1 MLQFALRNNLKYP
14 LELLI
19 FNVIRDTE
27 SQLIDYFFN
36 FDSLIYMS
44 LMFLG
49 EFFFGLIIYLYQT
62 SFLNK
67 NKGRKSIRYKSI
79 TLITNKGNLAKDSK
93 TKIIFLVFI
102 AGFFDFVQF
111 MISLYTPKFLY
122 ISGSLESRLGGFLTV
137 FDALFYYYVLKLPIA
152 RHQYFSLIIIGICLI
167 LVIITEF
174 IFQKFNIFL
183 TYGLF
188 ALVFLLTFVVQFC
201 SAMVDSIEKY
211 LFEYNHLNSFL
222 CLLLEGLFG
231 FILSFIHGLFNNPL
245 DDIKVFKQ
253 NNSTSDFSI
262 LILLL
267 ILYLILSGL
276 KNSFRVTTTKIYS
289 PMTTTFLDYILN
301 PFYMI
306 YHFSFGDDFLSNEY
320 RNYAYFFI
328 NLIISII
335 ISFFGF
341 VFNEFI
347 ILFCCKLEKDT
358 HQQIVKRSMVE
369 EEILKLYEI
378 DIEEDTQI

>member
-1 MLQFALRNNLKYP
+1 MIKFALRNNLKYP

-188 ALVFLLTFVVQFC
+188 ALVFVLTFVVQFC

-245 DDIKVFKQ
+245 DDIKIFKQ

>member
-245 DDIKVFKQ
+245 DDIKIFKQ

>member
-1 MLQFALRNNLKYP
+1 MIKFALRNNLKYP

-79 TLITNKGNLAKDSK
+79 TLITNKGSLAKDSK

-152 RHQYFSLIIIGICLI
+152 RHQYISLIIIGICLI

-245 DDIKVFKQ
+245 DDIKIFKQ

>member
-79 TLITNKGNLAKDSK
+79 TLITNKGNLAIDSK

-188 ALVFLLTFVVQFC
+188 ALVFVLTFVVQFC

-245 DDIKVFKQ
+245 DDIKIFKQ

-378 DIEEDTQI
+378 DIEEDTQT

>member
-1 MLQFALRNNLKYP
+1 
-14 LELLI
+14 
-19 FNVIRDTE
+19 
-27 SQLIDYFFN
+27 
-36 FDSLIYMS
+36 
-44 LMFLG
+44 
-49 EFFFGLIIYLYQT
+49 
-62 SFLNK
+62 
-67 NKGRKSIRYKSI
+67 
-79 TLITNKGNLAKDSK
+79 
-93 TKIIFLVFI
+93 
-102 AGFFDFVQF
+102 

-245 DDIKVFKQ
+245 DDIKIFKQ

-378 DIEEDTQI
+378 DMEEDTQI

>member
-1 MLQFALRNNLKYP
+1 MIKFALRNNLKYP

-79 TLITNKGNLAKDSK
+79 TLITNKGNLAIDSK

-245 DDIKVFKQ
+245 DDIKIFKQ

-378 DIEEDTQI
+378 DIEEDTQT

>member
-1 MLQFALRNNLKYP
+1 MIKFALRNNLKYP

-49 EFFFGLIIYLYQT
+49 EFFFGVIIYLYQT

-245 DDIKVFKQ
+245 DDIKIFKQ

>member
-79 TLITNKGNLAKDSK
+79 TLITNKGRLAKDSK

-245 DDIKVFKQ
+245 DDIKIFKQ

>member
-1 MLQFALRNNLKYP
+1 MIKFALRNNLKYP

-79 TLITNKGNLAKDSK
+79 TLITNKGSLAKDSK

-245 DDIKVFKQ
+245 DDIKIFKQ

-306 YHFSFGDDFLSNEY
+306 YHFSIGDDFLSNEY

>member
-79 TLITNKGNLAKDSK
+79 TLITNKGNLAIDSK

-245 DDIKVFKQ
+245 DDIKIFKQ

-378 DIEEDTQI
+378 DTEEDTQT

>member
-137 FDALFYYYVLKLPIA
+137 FNALFYYYVLKLPIF
-152 RHQYFSLIIIGICLI
+152 RHQYISLIIIGICLI

-188 ALVFLLTFVVQFC
+188 ALVFVLTFVVQFC

-245 DDIKVFKQ
+245 DDIKIFKQ

>member
-1 MLQFALRNNLKYP
+1 MIKFALRNNLKYP

-245 DDIKVFKQ
+245 DDIKIFKQ

-378 DIEEDTQI
+378 DMEEDTQT

>member
-1 MLQFALRNNLKYP
+1 MIKFALRNNLKYP

-79 TLITNKGNLAKDSK
+79 TLITNKGNLAIDSK

-245 DDIKVFKQ
+245 DDIKIFKQ

-378 DIEEDTQI
+378 DMEEDTQI

>member
-1 MLQFALRNNLKYP
+1 MIKFALRNNLKYP

-245 DDIKVFKQ
+245 DDIKIFKQ

>member
-1 MLQFALRNNLKYP
+1 
-14 LELLI
+14 
-19 FNVIRDTE
+19 
-27 SQLIDYFFN
+27 
-36 FDSLIYMS
+36 MS

-49 EFFFGLIIYLYQT
+49 EFFFGLIIYFHQKH
-62 SFLNK
+62 FLNK

-79 TLITNKGNLAKDSK
+79 TLIMNKGSLAKDSK
-93 TKIIFLVFI
+93 TKIIFLVFV

-137 FDALFYYYVLKLPIA
+137 FDALFYYYVLKLHIA

-222 CLLLEGLFG
+222 CLLLE
-231 FILSFIHGLFNNPL
+231 
-245 DDIKVFKQ
+245 
-253 NNSTSDFSI
+253 
-262 LILLL
+262 
-267 ILYLILSGL
+267 
-276 KNSFRVTTTKIYS
+276 
-289 PMTTTFLDYILN
+289 
-301 PFYMI
+301 
-306 YHFSFGDDFLSNEY
+306 
-320 RNYAYFFI
+320 
-328 NLIISII
+328 
-335 ISFFGF
+335 
-341 VFNEFI
+341 
-347 ILFCCKLEKDT
+347 
-358 HQQIVKRSMVE
+358 
-369 EEILKLYEI
+369 
-378 DIEEDTQI
+378 

>member
-1 MLQFALRNNLKYP
+1 MIKFALRNNLKYP

-79 TLITNKGNLAKDSK
+79 TLITNKGSLAKDSK

-245 DDIKVFKQ
+245 DDIKIFKQ

-378 DIEEDTQI
+378 DIEEDTQT

>member
-1 MLQFALRNNLKYP
+1 MIKFAIRNNLKYP

-79 TLITNKGNLAKDSK
+79 TLITNKGSLAKDSK

-174 IFQKFNIFL
+174 IFQEINIFL
-183 TYGLF
+183 SYGQF
-188 ALVFLLTFVVQFC
+188 SMVFLLNFLLQFC
-201 SAMVDSIEKY
+201 NSMLDSVEKY
-211 LFEYNHLNSFL
+211 LFEYNHLNSYL

-231 FILSFIHGLFNNPL
+231 FILSFIHGLFHSPFEE
-245 DDIKVFKQ
+245 IIEFKKI
-253 NNSTSDFSI
+253 NSTSEFTI
-262 LILLL
+262 LIFLL
-267 ILYLILSGL
+267 ILYLALSGL
-276 KNSFRVTTTKIYS
+276 KNAFRVATTKIYS
-289 PMTTTFLDYILN
+289 PMTTTFVEYILN
-301 PFYMI
+301 PFYLI
-306 YHFSFGDDFLSNEY
+306 YYFCSDNDFITNGNK
-320 RNYAYFFI
+320 NYAYFFI
-328 NLIISII
+328 NLIISLIL
-335 ISFFGF
+335 SFFGF

-347 ILFCCKLEKDT
+347 ILFCCELEIDT
-358 HQQIVKRSMVE
+358 HSQIVRRSMKE
-369 EEILKLYEI
+369 EEILNLSEI
-378 DIEEDTQI
+378 NIDEDE